1 MKIGFDDTPAAPVGT
16 YSQHLARL
24 LAEYAPE
31 HEYII
36 DGKRCKEFDL
46 YHGFRPGLPFPVL
59 LRRIPCVMTVHNLNF
74 LRYPHL
80 YSLGERLGIDP
91 GRIEVVMPLAV
102 RMPQNPPDGAELEGV
117 RRKYA
122 LPRDF
127 VLMLGTVEPRHNQ
140 EVLFEALALLRERE
154 REMLE
159 TRGAEMSTAAE
170 RGTTC
175 RRCCGANRGAGSR
188 TECGIGCG
196 SGGFCGDCCAIRA
209 GAGRRRGPE
218 S

>member
-74 LRYPHL
+74 LRDRK
-80 YSLGERLGIDP
+80 STRLNSSHWNKS
-91 GRIEVVMPLAV
+91 
-102 RMPQNPPDGAELEGV
+102 RMPSSA
-117 RRKYA
+117 
-122 LPRDF
+122 
-127 VLMLGTVEPRHNQ
+127 
-140 EVLFEALALLRERE
+140 
-154 REMLE
+154 
-159 TRGAEMSTAAE
+159 
-170 RGTTC
+170 
-175 RRCCGANRGAGSR
+175 
-188 TECGIGCG
+188 
-196 SGGFCGDCCAIRA
+196 
-209 GAGRRRGPE
+209 
-218 S
+218 